1 MLNWKEI
8 NNTDTN
14 ELLSTKQNK
23 QKTAIT
29 TTKRRVWQMFIKWL
43 TTAQTVDTQL
53 TLRFAAQYTKYS
65 EWTTGVYGAHWG
77 WVHSPSP

>member
-29 TTKRRVWQMFIKWL
+29 TTKRRV
-43 TTAQTVDTQL
+43 
-53 TLRFAAQYTKYS
+53 
-65 EWTTGVYGAHWG
+65 
-77 WVHSPSP
+77 